1 MLREQAVPLNIIGE
15 ANVEDHS
22 SNTDQEMAEEVIER
36 EVPVQIEEAVVEEEG
51 KGEDPIEIVQELAQI
66 DQSVDRTESEEATV
80 ELQ

>member
-15 ANVEDHS
+15 ANVEDHF

-36 EVPVQIEEAVVEEEG
+36 EVPVQIEVAVVEEEA
-51 KGEDPIEIVQELAQI
+51 KEEDPIEIVQKLAQI

>member
-1 MLREQAVPLNIIGE
+1 MLREQAVPLSIIGE
-15 ANVEDHS
+15 ANVEDHF

-36 EVPVQIEEAVVEEEG
+36 EVPVQIEVAVVEEEA
-51 KGEDPIEIVQELAQI
+51 KEEDPIEIVQELAQI

>member
-36 EVPVQIEEAVVEEEG
+36 EVPVQIEVAVVEEEA
-51 KGEDPIEIVQELAQI
+51 KEEDPIEIVQELAQI

>member
-1 MLREQAVPLNIIGE
+1 MLREQAAPLSIIVE
-15 ANVEDHS
+15 ANVEDNS

-36 EVPVQIEEAVVEEEG
+36 EVPVQIEEAVVEEEA

-66 DQSVDRTESEEATV
+66 DQSLDRTESEEATV